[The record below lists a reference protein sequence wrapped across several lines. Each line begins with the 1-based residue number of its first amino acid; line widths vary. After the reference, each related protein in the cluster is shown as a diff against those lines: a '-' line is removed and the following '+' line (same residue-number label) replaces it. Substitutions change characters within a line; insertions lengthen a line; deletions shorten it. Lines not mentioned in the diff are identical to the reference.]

1 MFLLQNVLFVIV
13 WHHTFRFR
21 LFYVD
26 LYDIRMLF
34 SYQMFYLWF
43 FFTSD
48 FLFSLLIVLRRF
60 VWYQNVVFITGCFT
74 WICLT
79 FRHRLFY
86 MDLFDFSLQVVL
98 HGFVWLFVT
107 GCFTWICLT
116 FRYRLF
122 YVDLFDFLLQVVLR
136 GFVWLFVTG
145 CFTWIC
151 LTFHYRLFYVD
162 LFDFSLQVVLCGR
175 SWGSHAAC
183 AGHGTDPAHDARPS
197 SHLYGQCFIIIREV

>member
-1 MFLLQNVLFVIV
+1 
-13 WHHTFRFR
+13 
-21 LFYVD
+21 
-26 LYDIRMLF
+26 
-34 SYQMFYLWF
+34 MFYLWLFDIILFVSDCFMWICLISECYFLTKCFICDF

-86 MDLFDFSLQVVL
+86 MDLFDFLLQVVL

-107 GCFTWICLT
+107 GCLRGFVWLFVTGCCTWICLT

-122 YVDLFDFLLQVVLR
+122 YVDLFDFSLQVVLR
-136 GFVWLFVTG
+136 
-145 CFTWIC
+145 
-151 LTFHYRLFYVD
+151 
-162 LFDFSLQVVLCGR
+162 GR